1 MFFHKGTR
9 TASRE
14 ILTEIALHIFAVTD
28 LSLMCIISMS
38 VLQPRNIGG
47 AILCRKDDFAC

>member
-47 AILCRKDDFAC
+47 AILCRKVDFAC